1 MTKSN
6 QYETTLLT
14 IPSSHTPVMLSEA
27 KHLRFSCRDT
37 ARNAKNQR
45 FFASL
50 RMTVS
55 KLVRYSSIRRPF
67 LLRQSCFVI
76 LLAFSVTPL
85 FAQKRPIT
93 EKDLWDFVWI
103 GDPQVSADGERVA
116 FVRVTV
122 NEKKEGYNTSIWS
135 VPVAG
140 GEAPRQLTKGDHD
153 TTPRWSPDG
162 KFLLFLRSTEKN
174 GKPEPPQLAM
184 LPMAGGDSFV
194 FTDLPRGA
202 GNPVWAPDG
211 KNIGFTSDTNA
222 EDLAKQEKKKSEEP
236 GSGKAPG
243 SAETPAGKS
252 TNKATPTPASKADS
266 EHESDVRVITRAV
279 YRQDNEGYIDPKHPT
294 HIWIVSAP
302 HAAEEKVKPRQITSG
317 RFDEEN
323 AIWSRDGSQ
332 IYFTS
337 SRVDEP
343 YYELP
348 RTDLYSVAAA
358 GGNPAKI
365 TTIDLNTQFG
375 PGGGALSLSP
385 DGKQVAFVA
394 ATNQPINSYTEPD
407 LWVLDLLPDAKPR
420 NITANFDF
428 DIDGFVIGDSSSP
441 RAGGLN
447 KPIWTADGKGL
458 IAVYA
463 REGKRNVGL
472 FDATVAGDAG
482 STKSNAVQD
491 LTSGNH
497 GVMSFRATPDTSKLV
512 YVLSTPTRVND
523 LFVLDRAT
531 PGATPTQ
538 LTHVNDEVFSKL
550 NLTEPEEIW
559 YDSFD
564 GKRIQAWL
572 QKPPNFDAHKKYPL
586 ILNIHGGPHVAYGD
600 IFVHEFQWMAA
611 KGYVVL
617 YPNPRGSTSYGQEF
631 GNVIQYRYP
640 GDDYKDLMAGVD
652 EAIKRGYIDDKKLG
666 VTGGSGGGLLTNWV
680 VGQTGRF
687 AAAVSQRDIASW
699 ENWWYTGDF
708 TLFQPNWFRSPP
720 FEDPDEYR
728 ARSPISY
735 INNVKTPM
743 MFILGEADYRTPPG
757 AGGEQMFRALKF
769 RRIPTVMVRFPN
781 ESHELSRS
789 GQPWHRVERL
799 QHIVGWFDHW
809 LTGISKPEYEITS
822 EEEVPVK
829 PRQAEKPPK

>member
-1 MTKSN
+1 MTR
-6 QYETTLLT
+6 QC
-14 IPSSHTPVMLSEA
+14 PSPVSRFV
-27 KHLRFSCRDT
+27 LRHSF
-37 ARNAKNQR
+37 
-45 FFASL
+45 
-50 RMTVS
+50 V
-55 KLVRYSSIRRPF
+55 IRH
-67 LLRQSCFVI
+67 SCFVI
-76 LLAFSVTPL
+76 VFALGMGTALAE
-85 FAQKRPIT
+85 KRPIT

-103 GDPQVSADGERVA
+103 GDPQVSPDGSRVA

-140 GEAPRQLTKGDHD
+140 GEAPRQLTKGNHD

-162 KFLLFLRSTEKN
+162 KFLLFLRSSEKD

-194 FTDLPRGA
+194 FTELPRGT
-202 GNPVWAPDG
+202 GSPVWAPDG
-211 KNIGFTSDTNA
+211 KNIAFTSDTNA
-222 EDLAKQEKKKSEEP
+222 EDLAKQEKKKSEEKSKKPVAGIGDPGAPSTLKPAPERP
-236 GSGKAPG
+236 GS
-243 SAETPAGKS
+243 
-252 TNKATPTPASKADS
+252 PTPATPASD

-279 YRQDNEGYIDPKHPT
+279 YRQDNEGYIDLKHPT
-294 HIWIVSAP
+294 HIWIVNAP
-302 HAAEEKVKPRQITSG
+302 RSAEEKVKPHQLTTG

-323 AIWSRDGSQ
+323 AIWSKDGSQ

-337 SRVDEP
+337 SRIDEP

-348 RTDLYSVAAA
+348 RTDLYSVPAA
-358 GGNPAKI
+358 GGKPVKI

-407 LWVLDLLPDAKPR
+407 LWVLDLSPNAKPR
-420 NITANFDF
+420 NLTADFDF
-428 DIDGFVIGDSSSP
+428 DIDGFIIGDSAPP
-441 RAGGLN
+441 RAGGVN
-447 KPIWTADGKGL
+447 QPIWTADGKGL
-458 IAVYA
+458 IAVYSK
-463 REGKRNVGL
+463 EGKRNLGL
-472 FDATVAGDAG
+472 FDSTNG
-482 STKSNAVQD
+482 SVTD

-497 GVMSFRATPDTSKLV
+497 GVMTVRATPDASKLV

-531 PGATPTQ
+531 PGATPKQ
-538 LTHVNDEVFSKL
+538 LTNVNDELFSKL

-559 YDSFD
+559 YNSFD

-586 ILNIHGGPHVAYGD
+586 ILNIHGGPHVAYGF
-600 IFVHEFQWMAA
+600 IFDHEFQWMAA

-652 EAIKRGYIDDKKLG
+652 EVIKRGYIDDKKLG

-708 TLFQPNWFRSPP
+708 TLFQPNWFRAPP
-720 FEDPDEYR
+720 FEDRDEYR

-735 INNVKTPM
+735 ISNVKTPM

-769 RRIPTVMVRFPN
+769 RKIPAVMVRFPN

-789 GQPWHRVERL
+789 GQPWHRLERL
-799 QHIVGWFDHW
+799 QHIVGWFDH
-809 LTGISKPEYEITS
+809 LLMGVPKPEYEVTS
-822 EEEVPVK
+822 AEEVPVK
-829 PRQAEKPPK
+829 SRNLNGNRAIHSRRVFRERAV